1 MGLPSKG
8 DTRLLDFKAQ
18 EKYYTKIIERYL
30 TFCTDA
36 GQRDELLRGFS
47 SVGDAAKAQTHKES
61 TPTAVSVPADNRA
74 LADVIMAM
82 RKLREGVVAS
92 KRADEFA
99 VQVYLFCIRVSIMAK
114 QPEAY
119 HPAILHLLRRI
130 HPQHPLT
137 TIELQEVVGLLVL
150 DTACRRG
157 QLAEAFE
164 IRRQYQLKDA
174 KINVVLRALVH
185 DNYVAFGRARRDVD
199 GHSARIMEYAEKD
212 MRTQTLKCFGRTYLS
227 VDLEFLEKT
236 AESTWGNLTHEEGV
250 GWELDAGRVIADDA
264 HNYVNGLANSGR
276 VRMAE
281 IGFGIAALPQL
292 LTGGDSDGAG
302 VCFARRDRRFV
313 LEQGGS
319 CLPGSWQVT
328 HLYVLPSLSARLA
341 PTPALAPP
349 RPHLPFLPTSTYLYL
364 TSFAS
369 PIHLLHPNN
378 VERLCAALTMPP
390 ARKKSKITNG
400 RPSLLLSDYRTAWVV
415 SSNQENTVELRV
427 AGEVFKVHRCVL
439 TQHSEYFEACLKQ
452 HFAEADGIV
461 RFEDIEPKYLAFFIG
476 VAYSYSSIVPHTP
489 PVASEHPEARGAQ
502 TPLRDFVEVYK
513 LCDRFICTSMA
524 EFMTRC
530 IHTAIGDNHR
540 ALFRSAFD
548 ENQQKFLMRD
558 FADAY
563 EALNPDHKPQ
573 QVLRDL
579 IVDYFCDGVNFSV
592 WDECMTDVLDCPNF
606 VAHVSRGFAKRLHV
620 VQTANRKM
628 KRKERTGP
636 GP

>member
-1 MGLPSKG
+1 MPSRGGRGSRGSRGHRGSSGAWGRLKPVEQDPLQSMGLPSKG

-36 GQRDELLRGFS
+36 GQRDEILRGFS
-47 SVGDAAKAQTHKES
+47 SVGDSVKAQTLKES
-61 TPTAVSVPADNRA
+61 TPAAVSVPADNQA

-119 HPAILHLLRRI
+119 HPAMLHLLRRI

-137 TIELQEVVGLLVL
+137 TLELQEVVGLLVL

-174 KINVVLRALVH
+174 KINIVLRALVH

-212 MRTQTLKCFGRTYLS
+212 MRAQTLKCFGRTYLS
-227 VDLEFLEKT
+227 VDLGFLEKT

-281 IGFGIAALPQL
+281 IRFGIAALSQL
-292 LTGGDSDGAG
+292 STGGDSDGAG
-302 VCFARRDRRFV
+302 CTTCSNTCPR
-313 LEQGGS
+313 S
-319 CLPGSWQVT
+319 SST
-328 HLYVLPSLSARLA
+328 A
-341 PTPALAPP
+341 PA
-349 RPHLPFLPTSTYLYL
+349 FLPTSTSLYL
-364 TSFAS
+364 TAFAS
-369 PIHLLHPNN
+369 PFLLLHSNN
-378 VERLCAALTMPP
+378 VERPCAAPTMPP
-390 ARKKSKITNG
+390 ARKKAKTTND

-415 SSNQENTVELRV
+415 SSSQENTVELRV
-427 AGEVFKVHRCVL
+427 ADEVFKVHRCVL

-530 IHTAIGDNHR
+530 IHTGIGDNHR

-548 ENQQKFLMRD
+548 KNQQKFLMRD